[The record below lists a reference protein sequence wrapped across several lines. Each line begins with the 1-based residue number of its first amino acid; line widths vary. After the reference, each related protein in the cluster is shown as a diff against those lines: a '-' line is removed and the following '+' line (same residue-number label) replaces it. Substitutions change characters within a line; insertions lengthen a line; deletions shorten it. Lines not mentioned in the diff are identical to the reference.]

1 MAAHAFDH
9 ERGRS
14 LMHGAFIVV
23 LFLAFVA
30 SHTTIVVSLAMREPR
45 VRGLWALVFPPL
57 APYFAWTSL
66 MPRRTLAWL
75 VSLLLYALAVA
86 SA

>member
-1 MAAHAFDH
+1 
-9 ERGRS
+9 
-14 LMHGAFIVV
+14 MHGALIV
-23 LFLAFVA
+23 LFFLAFAA
-30 SHTTIVVSLAMREPR
+30 SHATIIVSLGMRQPR
-45 VRGLWALVFPPL
+45 LRGLWAFLLPPL
-57 APYFAWTSL
+57 APYFAWSSL